1 MAKSLKI
8 EAIFKAVDR
17 MTAPVRKM
25 QSRIQR
31 FARSA
36 KSNLRA
42 VGRAADK
49 IGKVMK
55 RAVVAGIKAATV
67 AAVGLGVAI
76 GKIVKTGAD
85 FERTL
90 VVAATKF
97 PGNVRKGTAAFA
109 ELEAAAMAAGRTT
122 EFTAAQS
129 AEGLKL
135 LGAAGLDVK
144 QAIAVLPDVINL
156 ATVAEVELAEASD
169 MAVKT
174 LGAMGLAS
182 DDAATNQ
189 RNLQRVMDVMNQTA
203 NSASQT
209 LTDVFE
215 AMRKAGPIATTFN
228 QEIETV
234 GASIIGMAR
243 AGFIGEEAGT
253 AYRNMMLRLTALTPA
268 AKKEIKKLGVQ
279 LLDTKGN
286 LRDPI
291 ALMGDL
297 SEAMEGLGTGEKG
310 RRLDV
315 IFGKKAIG
323 PAVKL
328 LDAGTKKL
336 REFEQAGKDA
346 AGSLTRSAEQI
357 QDTTTGSMHEVESA
371 YESVKIS
378 LFKLKDNAIKGVI
391 DRVAEWIRTNEKL
404 IVSKVGEWIEWI
416 IENFD
421 EMVSVLK
428 KVGMAAAALFT
439 LVTAVKAVNAAIT
452 AFEAIV
458 AMANP
463 KVLLIT
469 AIIVALAAAAY
480 LVVKHWEPIK
490 QFFVELWDKVTHA
503 FRVAVDWLM
512 TSGPISWF
520 LFAVSLIKKIW
531 KGLTPAIAWVWD
543 KIKSGIGAVVD
554 FLMGIGP
561 IGQFIRAAKIV
572 WDSWSPLTGFFGD
585 FWRGLID
592 LIGEAIEAVADFI
605 SPVTN
610 LINKFLEFK
619 KRVIREEIGDV
630 RPGEQTLKVVRINQ
644 LMGPQFTPAGAGGG
658 EDPFFPRPRLVSPQE
673 KFFRE
678 ENMSVQRTEVTIKDE
693 TGRAEVTRGAPGG
706 GFVLERTG
714 TF

>member
-1 MAKSLKI
+1 MAKKLKI

-31 FARSA
+31 FSRNA
-36 KSNLRA
+36 KKNLRA
-42 VGRAADK
+42 VGKAANK

-67 AAVGLGVAI
+67 AATGLGLAI

-97 PGNVRKGTAAFA
+97 PGNVRKGTKAFE
-109 ELEAAAMAAGRTT
+109 ELEAAAMQAGRTT
-122 EFTAAQS
+122 EFTAS
-129 AEGLKL
+129 ASAAGLKL

-174 LGAMGLAS
+174 LGAMGMAS
-182 DDAATNQ
+182 EDPIKNA
-189 RNLQRVMDVMNQTA
+189 RELRRVMDVMNNTA

-209 LTDVFE
+209 LSEVAE
-215 AMRKAGPIATTFN
+215 AMIIAGPTAVEFN
-228 QEIETV
+228 QDIETV
-234 GASIIGMAR
+234 GASIIALAR
-243 AGFIGEEAGT
+243 AGFVGEKATT
-253 AYRNMMLRLTALTPA
+253 AYRNMMDRMTNLTP
-268 AKKEIKKLGVQ
+268 KSRKEIKKLGVQ
-279 LLDTKGN
+279 LLDTDKN
-286 LRDPI
+286 LRNPI
-291 ALMGDL
+291 ALIGDM
-297 SEAMEGLGTGEKG
+297 SEALDGLGTGERA
-310 RRLDV
+310 RRLSI
-315 IFGKKAIG
+315 IFGARAKGPFVQLLKSGTEELKK
-323 PAVKL
+323 
-328 LDAGTKKL
+328 
-336 REFEQAGKDA
+336 FEATGRA
-346 AGSLTRSAEQI
+346 ATGSLTNSAEQI
-357 QDTTTGSMHEVESA
+357 QNTTTGSMRKVESA

-378 LFKLKDNAIKGVI
+378 LFKLKDDAIKGVI
-391 DRVAEWIRTNEKL
+391 DRIADWIRVNEKL
-404 IVSKVGEWIEWI
+404 IVSKVGEWVEWI

-421 EMVSVLK
+421 EMVSILK
-428 KVGMAAAALFT
+428 KVALAAAGLFT

-458 AMANP
+458 ALANP
-463 KVLLIT
+463 KVLLI
-469 AIIVALAAAAY
+469 IGIVLALAAAAF
-480 LVVKHWEPIK
+480 LVIKHWEPIK
-490 QFFVELWDKVTHA
+490 QFFIELWDTVTHA
-503 FRVAVDWLM
+503 FRTAVDWLI

-520 LFAVSLIKKIW
+520 LFVVALIKKVW
-531 KGLTPAIAWVWD
+531 KTIIPAMVWVWD
-543 KIKSGIGAVVD
+543 KIKTGFKKLVD

-630 RPGEQTLKVVRINQ
+630 RPQVTTKITRIDQFFPQAQTQ
-644 LMGPQFTPAGAGGG
+644 TAAGD
-658 EDPFFPRPRLVSPQE
+658 DPFFPRPRLVSPQE

-693 TGRAEVTRGAPGG
+693 TGRAEVTQGGQGG
-706 GFVLERTG
+706 GFKLEPTG